1 MHVRRL
7 PAAWLLHG
15 DATNNVAKVRQT
27 IWLPTV
33 LAAEDIADTWS
44 DLAALDVVLHPFDL
58 TQDGPGPRN
67 HHHAT
72 SAASCDRLDLHSTG
86 DPARHRDV
94 DPGWQACPQRRG
106 RRPTRRAHHLTVSRS
121 TIANRIARRC
131 HHGGVSD
138 LRDYDSWHD
147 RYDDPGSDLSWRL
160 SRVQEHIEQ
169 FLDKR
174 EGPVRILSVCSG
186 DGRDLL
192 QVLAAREDTGRITA
206 TLLELHPALADR
218 ARSTAATVAPEADVA
233 VQVVDAGRS
242 DAYVG
247 AVPADLVLLVGIM
260 GNISSQDVQALIGAS
275 AQFCRPGARVVW
287 SRGRDT
293 SDINDDVRAWFA
305 TAGFI
310 EVDYAA
316 LETGSRPALGL
327 MRYGGEPVDLVPGRQ
342 LFTFWR

>member
-1 MHVRRL
+1 MPRH
-7 PAAWLLHG
+7 
-15 DATNNVAKVRQT
+15 TN
-27 IWLPTV
+27 
-33 LAAEDIADTWS
+33 ADRM
-44 DLAALDVVLHPFDL
+44 P
-58 TQDGPGPRN
+58 
-67 HHHAT
+67 
-72 SAASCDRLDLHSTG
+72 
-86 DPARHRDV
+86 
-94 DPGWQACPQRRG
+94 
-106 RRPTRRAHHLTVSRS
+106 
-121 TIANRIARRC
+121 IANRIARRC

-138 LRDYDSWHD
+138 LRDYDRWHD

-192 QVLAAREDTGRITA
+192 EVLAAREDTGRITA

-260 GNISSQDVQALIGAS
+260 GNISSQDGQALIGAS
-275 AQFCRPGARVVW
+275 AQFCRPGAHVVW

-293 SDINDDVRAWFA
+293 SEINDDVRAWFA

-310 EVDYAA
+310 ELDYAA